1 VANADQIFTATAVP
15 IFIQSVTDPTTSE
28 TAEIFAITTT
38 YIQTSGDL
46 TNAYESGDFVARTG
60 QGEAAFWLRVVAS
73 GSTDEELKEF
83 RLNVIA

>member
-1 VANADQIFTATAVP
+1 
-15 IFIQSVTDPTTSE
+15 
-28 TAEIFAITTT
+28 
-38 YIQTSGDL
+38 
-46 TNAYESGDFVARTG
+46 VARTG